1 MQNAL
6 PLQPG
11 DPAHLGGHRVLG
23 RLGSGGQGVV
33 YLAESGDGIR
43 VAVKVLHASDD
54 PEADA
59 RFRREAEVLPRI
71 ASFCTAQVLQVGT
84 AGGLPYIVSEYIE
97 GPTLQQA
104 VRDRGPLRGRE
115 LRRVA
120 VGTVTALAAIHRAGV
135 VHRDFKP
142 ANVLLSR
149 DGPRVIDFGI
159 ARAVDAEATGEGI
172 IGTPAY
178 MAPEHLGDAP
188 PGPAADLF
196 AWGAVMI
203 FAASGHPP
211 FGTDGLAAIMRRILM
226 EEPDLGALDG
236 DLREIVAQCLAK
248 DPAERPAAGQ
258 VLFRLLGQP
267 AGEPERTAPV
277 RLLAEGT
284 EAAGAVTGATT
295 ERRRGWVRPIAAVMT
310 AGALTAAVTIF
321 ALNRQD
327 ANTSTTSSTSS
338 FSSSSPAPSRSA
350 PAPGS
355 GTAAGGRLAVPEL
368 NATFYERPSDPI
380 RLTSFVVK
388 KNELE
393 FPAYV
398 RLPGQAEFQQL
409 PEFRDPVVSPDG
421 TTVAAVYWMPEHVP
435 DNANAAWITDRATG
449 ATFSVP
455 TVDQPLLVRAP
466 QWSRDGR
473 RLLLTVSTLGSTT
486 KTPKRTVGFVV
497 VDVAARRSTYTRV
510 SDPHAGGFAYSW
522 GPDGSSVIRPI
533 SAAEGGI
540 RGYAL
545 DGSVLRTYR
554 NVRSAGDLSA
564 GFSPSG
570 RLLAAL
576 CPEKALAA
584 CVVDAK
590 TGERRARFTL
600 PADGA
605 LWDWFDEDHLLV
617 FDKRGDSW
625 RADVVDL
632 TGKPVRLFAEFTGTN
647 DTFWQVHFTAS

>member
-1 MQNAL
+1 MPNAL

-33 YLAESGDGIR
+33 YLAESGDGVR

-71 ASFCTAQVLQVGT
+71 ASFCTAQVLHVGT
-84 AGGLPYIVSEYIE
+84 ADAMPYIVSEYIE

-104 VRDRGPLRGRE
+104 VRERGPLRGRE

-159 ARAVDAEATGEGI
+159 ARAVDAEATEEGI
-172 IGTPAY
+172 VGTPAY

-196 AWGAVMI
+196 AWGSVMV
-203 FAASGHPP
+203 FAASAHPP
-211 FGTDGLAAIMRRILM
+211 FGTDAFAAIMRRILM

-267 AGEPERTAPV
+267 PGEPERTATV

-284 EAAGAVTGATT
+284 EAAGAVTSATT
-295 ERRRGWVRPIAAVMT
+295 DRRRGWVRPVAAVAT
-310 AGALTAAVTIF
+310 AGALATAVTIF
-321 ALNRQD
+321 ALTRQD
-327 ANTSTTSSTSS
+327 ATTSATSSGSS
-338 FSSSSPAPSRSA
+338 FSSSSPAPST

-368 NATFYERPSDPI
+368 NATIHERPSDRI

-388 KNELE
+388 KSELD

-398 RLPGQAEFQQL
+398 RLPGKAEFEQL
-409 PEFRDPVVSPDG
+409 PEFRDPIVSPDR
-421 TTVAAVYWMPEHVP
+421 TTVAAVYWMPEHIP
-435 DNANAAWITDRATG
+435 DNPNAAWFTDRATG

-455 TVDQPLLVRAP
+455 TVEKPLLVRSP
-466 QWSRDGR
+466 QWSRDSR
-473 RLLLTVSTLGSTT
+473 KLLLTVCTLGASVTDA
-486 KTPKRTVGFVV
+486 KRTVGFVV
-497 VDVAARRSTYTRV
+497 VDVAARRSTFTRV
-510 SDPHAGGFAYSW
+510 SDRQSGGFAYLW

-533 SAAEGGI
+533 NTAEGGI
-540 RGYAL
+540 RQYAL
-545 DGSVLRTYR
+545 DGRVLRTYR
-554 NVRSAGDLSA
+554 NVRAAGDLAA

-576 CPEKALAA
+576 CPGKALAA
-584 CVVDAK
+584 CVLDAK
-590 TGERRARFTL
+590 TGERRARFAL
-600 PADGA
+600 PAEGA

-617 FDKRGDSW
+617 FDRGRNAW
-625 RADVVDL
+625 RVDVVDL
-632 TGKPVRLFAEFTGTN
+632 TGKRVRLFAEFTGTD
-647 DTFWQVHFTAS
+647 DTFWLVHLTRS